1 MKYYIYYTTKK
12 GSYAP
17 KHERCEICYT
27 AREKDSFLNTLQ
39 PWQIIIVEWAI

>member
-1 MKYYIYYTTKK
+1 MKYYIYYTIKK

-27 AREKDSFLNTLQ
+27 EKAKDSFLNTLE
-39 PWQIIIVEWAI
+39 PWQIIIVEWGI